1 LRQCSGFLYKWVCQ
15 EVHSSKAFTQPP
27 KGLRIGSLDVLLSTY
42 MSQNPTIRMGERLTI
57 GYGKPLAGC
66 DRELSLEAGTH
77 YLLAR
82 NGRGKTT
89 LLRTLSGTLRPV
101 AGSFEIDGH
110 IHYMAEDLSFDKD
123 LPAATIFRAMLPGKH
138 RRAAFDLADEIEL
151 DLGKPYGKLSTGNRR
166 KVSLVLAEYSI
177 RDGHGEVL
185 FLDEPFSGLDATCRE
200 IFEKRW
206 RETNDRT
213 LRLVSCHP
221 DYDRMSISS
230 ALLIHH
236 DKIHHLTGSEQS
248 WQDLCSLLN

>member
-1 LRQCSGFLYKWVCQ
+1 MTKN
-15 EVHSSKAFTQPP
+15 PII
-27 KGLRIGSLDVLLSTY
+27 RIGES
-42 MSQNPTIRMGERLTI
+42 LTI
-57 GYGKPLAGC
+57 GYGKPLASC
-66 DRELSLEAGTH
+66 DQELSLSAGTH

-101 AGSFEIDGH
+101 GGCFEIEGH
-110 IHYMAEDLSFDKD
+110 IHYMAEDLRFDDD

-138 RRAAFDLADEIEL
+138 RRAAFDLAEEIEL
-151 DLGKPYGKLSTGNRR
+151 DLRKPYGKLSTGNRR

-177 RDGHGEVL
+177 RGDHGEVL

-200 IFEKRW
+200 IFEQRW
-206 RETNDRT
+206 RDTNDRT

-230 ALLIHH
+230 AVLIHH
-236 DKIHHLTGSEQS
+236 DKIHHLTGAEQS
-248 WQDLCSLLN
+248 WQNLCGLLN